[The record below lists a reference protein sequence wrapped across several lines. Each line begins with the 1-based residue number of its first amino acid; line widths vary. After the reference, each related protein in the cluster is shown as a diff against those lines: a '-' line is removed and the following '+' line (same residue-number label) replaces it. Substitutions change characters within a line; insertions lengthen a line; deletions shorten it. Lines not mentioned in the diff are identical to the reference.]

1 MDKMR
6 KLVFVFWILFTVLTV
21 AGALYV
27 IRKGGAVSA
36 GLAGVP
42 MIFSL
47 IFGGVYR
54 MLITRKLRQNTKHNR

>member
-1 MDKMR
+1 MNKMR

-27 IRKGGAVSA
+27 VRKGGAVSA
-36 GLAGVP
+36 GFAVVP

-47 IFGGVYR
+47 FFGSVYR
-54 MLITRKLRQNTKHNR
+54 MLITRKLRQNMKNDR